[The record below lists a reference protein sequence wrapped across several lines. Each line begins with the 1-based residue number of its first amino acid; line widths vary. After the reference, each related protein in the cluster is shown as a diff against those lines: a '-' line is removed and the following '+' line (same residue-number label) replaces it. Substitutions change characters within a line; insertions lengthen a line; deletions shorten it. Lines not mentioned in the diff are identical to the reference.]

1 MDFSIIT
8 LNVNCLSQPVSRA
21 GLVDMLRTH
30 KPDIFCMQETINGTD
45 ELNMYVNPVVYS
57 CLSNID
63 HTNPN
68 TRGTAIIR
76 KQGLPVHQQ
85 TVVEEE
91 RLMFIMIGDQMLAN
105 LYAPS
110 GRGRW
115 MERRVFFGET
125 LERVIRR
132 SLPQL
137 PFFLGDFNCILANID
152 AAHNPQQN

>member
-1 MDFSIIT
+1 
-8 LNVNCLSQPVSRA
+8 
-21 GLVDMLRTH
+21 
-30 KPDIFCMQETINGTD
+30 
-45 ELNMYVNPVVYS
+45 
-57 CLSNID
+57 
-63 HTNPN
+63 
-68 TRGTAIIR
+68 
-76 KQGLPVHQQ
+76 
-85 TVVEEE
+85 
-91 RLMFIMIGDQMLAN
+91 MFIMIGDQMLAN